1 MFLLGGQGSGLGRQ
15 PMESPA
21 DPALS
26 PLFLPENLA
35 SVFGT
40 LRPKR
45 LIRRNRVGRREQ
57 KLAVVPAVNLMFSG
71 LNGFKNSTEIFTVQV
86 RCK

>member
-1 MFLLGGQGSGLGRQ
+1 MFLHGGQGSGLGHQ

-21 DPALS
+21 DTALS
-26 PLFLPENLA
+26 LSFLPENLA

-40 LRPKR
+40 LSPKK
-45 LIRRNRVGRREQ
+45 LIRGNGVGSREQ
-57 KLAVVPAVNLMFSG
+57 KRAVVPAVNLMFSG
-71 LNGFKNSTEIFTVQV
+71 FNGFKNSTEIFTVQV